1 LASEEVRKIVFS
13 RDGHRCLCCG
23 KTNNLQADHIIA
35 FKEQEPDNDIPD
47 LYQTLCGVCNREKN
61 SNSFNFRITNYDVN
75 KMSVENVKSTPNE
88 DPIFYFT
95 RLINCFYKTS
105 AVQNDLV
112 SAVNHGRSIWRAV
125 IKYGTDP
132 DKNILSRKEELMN
145 IIKSNGYKLKDI
157 EIIAK

>member
-1 LASEEVRKIVFS
+1 
-13 RDGHRCLCCG
+13 
-23 KTNNLQADHIIA
+23 
-35 FKEQEPDNDIPD
+35 
-47 LYQTLCGVCNREKN
+47 
-61 SNSFNFRITNYDVN
+61 
-75 KMSVENVKSTPNE
+75 MSVENVKSTPNE

-132 DKNILSRKEELMN
+132 YKNILSRKEELMN